1 MNLSKTTAVYVLGVV
16 LVLLTPSTSVFALAP
31 DVPDR
36 YTITDHIDGQISD
49 FSISVEDDTV
59 GRVELYTVKFTLNGD
74 SLRIRSKIEMDFPS
88 GYVLDDIDS
97 VRYTDTDDLL
107 SDFGVSSFQISGLH
121 LSITLDSIEVLP
133 PPGTRVMIEIYSIAN
148 PQLVDS
154 YQVLLAVLS
163 EESEL
168 LALPKLSEPLLIM
181 PGPLASFKL
190 SPKGIQQARAGT
202 TIHFEID
209 TDDQYGN
216 AVSVVESAISWGVIG
231 VPTPTGIVEGGDFQ
245 AQHTGVSRVYAT
257 FGTFADT
264 SGLIYVLPGAFAYF
278 TLTGGADTAVAGASW
293 QSGADDVVIRAH
305 DLFGNINYEFLGQ
318 VYFRSSDPDAQLPY
332 TQATPY
338 TFTAVDQGV
347 KTVPG
352 SQFRYF
358 TAGRHDLSLVMN
370 GQVQRSLFPI
380 SILPASVSS
389 YSLSLASVTTAG
401 NDMSI
406 SISNAVDAWGNSI
419 TGIAGISLAGGGVAP
434 SGALPSTPSFAVNNG
449 SGAGTMRL
457 LKSGSQ
463 FVTISLNGLLKQQT
477 INVSP
482 ADANRFRFDLDAVQ
496 AVNRA
501 FFGNA
506 LLTAL
511 DPYGNIDTQFSAAS
525 DTVRITSS
533 GAGVVFNGV
542 IGAAAAFSNGL
553 CDLKDFGTGYNGNE
567 PFVTFTA
574 RSSSGIT
581 GVSQTIGFSLLKI
594 SSGQLAQ
601 STRYIGEQYTFT
613 LTISNF
619 GSQPA
624 SISAI
629 RLYGDGTRLQPVQI
643 SPGLSFSIPALS
655 SQEFVLTGAV
665 PSLPHEILSL
675 DAVFVGQISTGTV
688 GDSATGLAQL
698 TILPTDG
705 ISVLAGTLLPQ
716 QVSTERSY
724 QFVLRVRNDSDDD
737 LLLSNSSTLSIPIE
751 GAAAMSSSLTSP
763 LVVPG
768 SGGEVLLPF
777 EPLTIPIVAP
787 QVAAD
792 ATVHLIGTLGT
803 ASFDQTFD
811 AGGNVTIETRP
822 VVSYRAGTLVPTT
835 VYRGADAVF
844 SIGVNN
850 SGTAKLDVEIG
861 TAEFVI
867 YAGERQLL
875 TRLDAEEVVLSGGD
889 SILVFRP
896 VFVPVDFPLQ
906 NDSIVVSLRGTAN
919 GQEEMFKLYIPGNA
933 VAIPFGAATRLMEVT
948 ADAPNMPN
956 VNVGQS
962 FSLFAT
968 IRNTGDED
976 LIAIKVQLTSNGTS
990 EYETEQV
997 VDELA
1002 IGRDT
1007 TIEFEIEAS
1016 FTPNASELF
1025 SVLISEA
1032 EGRESGLAALIQPPF
1047 GNNTRAIV
1055 IQSPASLDLDARIWS
1070 PPSAQD
1076 GVVGLG
1082 ETFAITSIVNN
1093 WAQSETGAG
1102 EVTLSIVAGSF
1113 NLSSAGTQSLTTGV
1127 RNFWD
1132 IVAPADEDTGL
1143 IVVAVSSIPTDLNS
1157 GLPSKVQDRSD
1168 TIQIISTVSQVGITV
1183 DFQAAPA
1190 QLLSAGGEYDLITL
1204 DFRIFNPA
1212 ANPYMDFIEFEL
1224 RGRDNIAVSPASLIA
1239 SASLRYNDQTNIT
1252 AVEVGNGLRFNL
1264 GESLG
1269 TPTTARITV
1278 EVADQPAL
1286 NDFTLYIDS
1295 LSLSA
1300 SYQTAVGPRPVPITA
1315 SFAQKLVI
1323 QEKFTLVPSSLT
1335 ESFFAYP
1342 NPFSP
1347 AQEVSTIVYNLT
1359 AAKAATLTIYTLAGE
1374 EVLSREIPAPASVAE
1389 PVQIPW
1395 DGRNNDGKVV
1405 LNGVYI
1411 AVLAVDGEGEI
1422 RTKIAVVK

>member
-1 MNLSKTTAVYVLGVV
+1 MNIRKTTVLFTLCVV
-16 LVLLTPSTSVFALAP
+16 LVSLTPITSVFALAP
-31 DVPDR
+31 EPGDR
-36 YTITDHIDGQISD
+36 YTITDHISGQISD
-49 FSISVEDDTV
+49 FAITVEDDTV
-59 GRVELYTVKFTLNGD
+59 GRKELYTVKFTLIGD
-74 SLRIRSKIEMDFPS
+74 SLRSRSKIELDFPI

-97 VRYTDTDDLL
+97 VRYTDTDDLF
-107 SDFGVSSFQISGLH
+107 SDFGISSFEVNGLH
-121 LSITLDSIEVLP
+121 LSISLDSLEILP
-133 PPGTRVMIEIYSIAN
+133 PPGTRVMVEIYSIAN
-148 PQLVDS
+148 PQLAES

-168 LALPKLSEPLLIM
+168 LALPKISDPFVIR
-181 PGPLASFKL
+181 PGPLSSFKL

-202 TIHFEID
+202 TIHFAID
-209 TDDQYGN
+209 TDDQFGN
-216 AVSVVESAISWGVIG
+216 AVSVNDSEILWGVIG

-245 AQHTGVSRVYAT
+245 AQHTGVSRVFAT
-257 FGTFADT
+257 LGAFADT

-278 TLTGGADTAVAGASW
+278 TLTGGADTAVAGSSW
-293 QSGADDVVIRAH
+293 QAGADDVVIRAH
-305 DLFGNINYEFLGQ
+305 DLFGNVNYEFLGQ

-332 TQATPY
+332 TQAAPY
-338 TFTAVDQGV
+338 TFTAADQGV
-347 KTVPG
+347 KTIPG
-352 SQFRYF
+352 SQFRYY
-358 TAGRHDLSLVMN
+358 TAGRQDLSLVMN

-389 YSLSLASVTTAG
+389 YSLSLTSATTAG
-401 NDMSI
+401 NDI
-406 SISNAVDAWGNSI
+406 NVSISNAVDAWGNSI
-419 TGIAGISLAGGGVAP
+419 TGIANISLAGGGAAP

-449 SGAGTMRL
+449 AGAGTMRL

-463 FVTISLNGLLKQQT
+463 LVTISLNGLLKQQT
-477 INVSP
+477 IGVSP

-511 DPYGNIDTQFSAAS
+511 DPYGNIDTEFSAAT
-525 DTVRITSS
+525 DTVRITST
-533 GAGVVFNGV
+533 GAGVVFNGI
-542 IGAAAAFSNGL
+542 IGTAAAFSNGL
-553 CDLKDFGTGYNGNE
+553 CDLKDFGTGYNGDE

-574 RSSSGIT
+574 RSNSGIT

-629 RLYGDGTRLQPVQI
+629 RLYGDGTRMQPVQI
-643 SPGLSFSIPALS
+643 APGLSFSIPALS

-665 PSLPHEILSL
+665 PSLPHEVLSL

-688 GDSATGLAQL
+688 SDSATGLAQL

-716 QVSTERSY
+716 QVSTEHAY

-737 LLLSNSSTLSIPIE
+737 LLLSSSSTLAIPID
-751 GAAAMSSSLTSP
+751 GAPTMTSALTSP
-763 LVVPG
+763 LVIPG

-777 EPLTIPIVAP
+777 EPLTVPAVAS
-787 QVAAD
+787 QVAAS

-803 ASFDQTFD
+803 ASFDQISD
-811 AGGNVTIETRP
+811 AGGSITIETRP
-822 VVSYRAGTLVPTT
+822 LVTYRAGTLSPTT
-835 VYRGADAVF
+835 VYRGADAIF

-850 SGTAKLDVEIG
+850 SGTAVLDVEIG

-875 TRLDAEEVVLSGGD
+875 TRLEAEQMRLAGGD
-889 SILVFRP
+889 SVLVFRP
-896 VFVPVDFPLQ
+896 VFVPVDFPLE
-906 NDSIVVSLRGTAN
+906 NDSILVSLRGTAN
-919 GQEEMFKLYIPGNA
+919 GQEEMFKLFIPGNT
-933 VAIPFGAATRLMEVT
+933 VAIPFGAATRLVDVA

-956 VNVGQS
+956 VNVGQT
-962 FSLFAT
+962 FSIFAT

-976 LIAIKVQLTSNGTS
+976 LVAIKVQLTSNGTS
-990 EYETEQV
+990 AYESEQLI
-997 VDELA
+997 DELP

-1016 FTPNASELF
+1016 FTPNASEVF
-1025 SVLISEA
+1025 SVLITEA
-1032 EGRESGLAALIQPPF
+1032 EGSESGLAALIQPPL

-1082 ETFAITSIVNN
+1082 ETFVITSVVNN
-1093 WAQSETGAG
+1093 LAQSETGTG
-1102 EVTLSIVAGSF
+1102 EVTLSIVSGSF
-1113 NLSSAGTQSLTTGV
+1113 SLSSAGTQSMTIGA

-1132 IVAPADEDTGL
+1132 IVAPADEDTGV
-1143 IVVAVSSIPTDLNS
+1143 IVITVSTTPTDLNS
-1157 GLPSKVQDRSD
+1157 ELPSKVQDRSD

-1190 QLLSAGGEYDLITL
+1190 QLLSAGGEYELITL

-1212 ANPYMDFIEFEL
+1212 ANPYMNFIEFEL
-1224 RGRDNIAVSPASLIA
+1224 LDRDNNAVVPSALIA
-1239 SASLRYNDQTNIT
+1239 SASLLYNEQESIT
-1252 AVEVGNGLRFNL
+1252 GVAVGDVLRFNL
-1264 GESLG
+1264 GETLG
-1269 TPTTARITV
+1269 TPSTAKIAV
-1278 EVADQPAL
+1278 KVADQPAL
-1286 NDFTLYIDS
+1286 SDFTMYIDS

-1323 QEKFTLVPSSLT
+1323 QEKFTLVPSNLT

-1347 AQEVSTIVYNLT
+1347 LQEVSMIVYNLGT
-1359 AAKAATLTIYTLAGE
+1359 AKAATLKIYTLAGE
-1374 EVLSREIPAPASVAE
+1374 VVLSREIPAPASISE
-1389 PVQIPW
+1389 PIQIPW
-1395 DGRNNDGKVV
+1395 DGRNNNGQIV
-1405 LNGVYI
+1405 LNGVYV